1 MNHEYDDVDA
11 IELDSNE
18 SLDWEDENIS
28 SMYNP
33 QSDESFKDN

>member
-1 MNHEYDDVDA
+1 MNHDYDDVDA

-28 SMYNP
+28 SLYDL
-33 QSDESFKDN
+33 QTGEIE